1 MHLLKILL
9 VLFLSVGFFPISAM
23 ANVYVVE
30 KGDTLYSIALKNNT
44 TVSALQDKNNLK
56 DTTISVG
63 QKLNISVVS
72 TTYHSSLK
80 KERVSR
86 GISFSGVRT
95 VLGKAVSLLGSRYAY
110 GAGGP
115 RAFDCSGFTSYVYK
129 SLGFSLPHNAAAQ
142 AVVGKP
148 VSKAGLLPGDLV
160 FFSYYGNRGIN
171 HVGIYCGDSKF
182 IHASSSSRGVIYS
195 SLCEAYYQNNY
206 RGARRL
212 VHK

>member
-9 VLFLSVGFFPISAM
+9 VIFLSAVLLPLSAM
-23 ANVYVVE
+23 ADVYVVE

-44 TVSALQDKNNLK
+44 TVGALQNKNNLK
-56 DTTISVG
+56 DTTIFPG

-80 KERVSR
+80 TDRVSR

-129 SLGFSLPHNAAAQ
+129 SLGFNLPHNAAAQ
-142 AVVGKP
+142 AAVGKP

-171 HVGIYCGDSKF
+171 HVGIYCGDNKF

-195 SLCEAYYQNNY
+195 SLRDAYYQNNY
-206 RGARRL
+206 RGARRIL
-212 VHK
+212 YK